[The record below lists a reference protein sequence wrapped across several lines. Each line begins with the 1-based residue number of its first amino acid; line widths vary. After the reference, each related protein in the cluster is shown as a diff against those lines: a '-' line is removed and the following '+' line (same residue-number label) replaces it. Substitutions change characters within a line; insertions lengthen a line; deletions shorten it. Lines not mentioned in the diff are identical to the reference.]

1 MEKPNQS
8 RRPDPSKSLV
18 GFYVGDVHYALDI
31 ARVSGIVNPLAIT
44 PLPHTPPEVA
54 GVADHRGE
62 VVPVVDLRV
71 RFDLPSLPASRS
83 TKWIMVQA
91 GRHLFGLIVDRIT
104 EVFGTGDEPLA
115 PAPAVGGKA
124 EVRGIAGVLTQD
136 EVLTFV
142 LDTDRFLS
150 VVDAVAD
157 VLESAPPP
165 KRPSGAAHARGSKP

>member
-1 MEKPNQS
+1 MEKPNPQ
-8 RRPDPSKSLV
+8 RRADPSKSLV

-44 PLPHTPPEVA
+44 PLPHTPSEVT

-62 VVPVVDLRV
+62 VVPVLDLRV
-71 RFDLPSLPASRS
+71 RFELPALEANRS

-91 GRHLFGLIVDRIT
+91 GRHLFGLVVDRIT

-115 PAPAVGGKA
+115 PAPPVGGKA
-124 EVRGIAGVLTQD
+124 EVRGIAGVLTHD
-136 EVLTFV
+136 EILTFV

-157 VLESAPPP
+157 VLESVPPP
-165 KRPSGAAHARGSKP
+165 KRPSGPAQGRGTKP